1 MDLST
6 NSCENELIT
15 KVLRIEMTNA
25 YRLETLISINNIV
38 KKKNSIKNNNNTY
51 SNQKR
56 NTDKLKSENTKQQK
70 KFELSTYEIM

>member
-70 KFELSTYEIM
+70 KFELSAYEIM